1 MAVAL
6 CVSGALTACGNGA
19 GEGRAATGAVGPGAG
34 RTGGPGPVPPSGE
47 VVLLPLD
54 GRGASGTGTRAPS
67 APPAPPGASR
77 TAGPPAPGAANGS
90 PVPGATIAPPA
101 PGATKGPPA
110 PGTTPAPAVPGTPS
124 TTPPQQPQ
132 QPPPGTTQPPGT
144 TAPPRPAAL
153 AVGEPVRA
161 PGERRW
167 CEKVTVEFRNT
178 GGSPVRSGTATFA
191 THVIG
196 ALGVDWA
203 TVETAQPLPAP
214 IAAGATRTG
223 TYTVCVDAWR
233 VPLGMRI
240 ETRDVTASW
249 K

>member
-1 MAVAL
+1 MNRRLGPTAMAVAL

-19 GEGRAATGAVGPGAG
+19 GEGRAATGAVGPGVG
-34 RTGGPGPVPPSGE
+34 RPGGSGPVPPSGE
-47 VVLLPLD
+47 VVLVPLD
-54 GRGASGTGTRAPS
+54 GRGPSGTGTRAPS
-67 APPAPPGASR
+67 ASLAPPGAPR
-77 TAGPPAPGAANGS
+77 TAGPPAR
-90 PVPGATIAPPA
+90 GATTGPSVPP
-101 PGATKGPPA
+101 T
-110 PGTTPAPAVPGTPS
+110 PGTTATPGAPPTA
-124 TTPPQQPQ
+124 PPQQPHEPHEPHEPQ
-132 QPPPGTTQPPGT
+132 QPGTTAPPSA

-153 AVGEPVRA
+153 AVGEPIRA
-161 PGERRW
+161 PGDRRW

-214 IAAGATRTG
+214 IAAGATKTG

-233 VPLGMRI
+233 VPLGMHI

-249 K
+249 T